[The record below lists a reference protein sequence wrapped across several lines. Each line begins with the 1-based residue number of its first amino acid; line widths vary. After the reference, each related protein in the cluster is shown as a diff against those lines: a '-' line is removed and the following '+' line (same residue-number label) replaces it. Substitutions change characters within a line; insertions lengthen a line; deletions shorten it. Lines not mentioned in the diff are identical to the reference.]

1 MVSGETFLESRNLNI
16 FWEGGVL
23 NLTEKPSENT
33 RR

>member
-1 MVSGETFLESRNLNI
+1 MVSGETFLESRNI